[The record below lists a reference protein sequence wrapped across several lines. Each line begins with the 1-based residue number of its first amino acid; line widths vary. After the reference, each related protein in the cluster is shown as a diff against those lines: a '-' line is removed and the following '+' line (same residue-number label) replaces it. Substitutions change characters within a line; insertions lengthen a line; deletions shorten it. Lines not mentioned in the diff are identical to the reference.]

1 MKRYWPFWW
10 YHYFL
15 RGTLNTRFMDINNV
29 MNVISATNGVKHNTR
44 KKLTYDFP
52 FLFKIR
58 FWQKEDI
65 QNKKT
70 YRNWIIQSRLLSCK
84 SRLILIWGGGGW
96 VLDIKAWNALVG
108 KINSFMRVINWIASL
123 CLWHILRCG

>member
-1 MKRYWPFWW
+1 MKRYWPFWR

-15 RGTLNTRFMDINNV
+15 RATLNTRFMDINNV
-29 MNVISATNGVKHNTR
+29 MNVISATNGIKRNTR

-52 FLFKIR
+52 FLLKIR

-65 QNKKT
+65 QKKKT
-70 YRNWIIQSRLLSCK
+70 YRNWIVQSRLLSFM
-84 SRLILIWGGGGW
+84 SRLIFFGGWGGGGE
-96 VLDIKAWNALVG
+96 AWNALVG

-123 CLWHILRCG
+123 CWRHILRCG

>member
-52 FLFKIR
+52 FLLKIR

-84 SRLILIWGGGGW
+84 SRLILIWGAG